1 MDMVYDLGGLITSPT
16 ITFKIILT
24 ERRSFLYG
32 LITLIIFS
40 IASATATLTLLV
52 SAVSR
57 VMPIPVVMPLGIT
70 ASLIALGVIGILIVD
85 IVLWLLR
92 SVLTYSYVALLKGA
106 KRFDMILLTHG
117 YSKVSRVI
125 YIIAVLV
132 STPMNVIAKFVIP
145 LAAFAITVIIELII
159 EVIGIA
165 VTQNLSTGKAVAS
178 VLLSFLTLI
187 ILFML
192 PVMLPIL
199 L

>member
-1 MDMVYDLGGLITSPT
+1 MVYDLGGLITSPT

-40 IASATATLTLLV
+40 IASATATLALLV

-187 ILFML
+187 IIFML

>member
-1 MDMVYDLGGLITSPT
+1 MVYDLGGLITSPT